1 MDKILVTGSAGFIG
15 SNVMK
20 KLSGYEVVTNHN
32 DSGRIDLQNIEQVMK
47 LDSVDTVIHLAG
59 KIPWRELSSN
69 EFSDNN
75 IKCTQN
81 ILEYSG
87 KKNVKKI
94 IYVSS
99 YIYGKPKYCPV
110 DEGHPVNP
118 HTAYAESKYLA
129 EKECIDYCKRSNL
142 DLIILR
148 PFNVYGE
155 SMRSGFLISN
165 LINAVRSGKKLDI
178 VNKDSKRDFLHVDD
192 FVELIL
198 KTIDYNSK
206 LEIFNVGSG
215 LSYSFEDIITKIE
228 KISKNKLDI
237 HYDTDKNFIEDIV
250 ADISKIKSK
259 LHWEPRI
266 KIDDGL
272 RKTFESGSIRI

>member
-15 SNVMK
+15 SNVIK
-20 KLSGYEVVTNHN
+20 KLSNYEVVTNHN
-32 DSGRIDLQNIEQVMK
+32 DSGRIDLQNIDQVMK

-110 DEGHPVNP
+110 DEDHPVNP

-259 LHWEPRI
+259 LDWEPRI

>member
-15 SNVMK
+15 SNVIK

-32 DSGRIDLQNIEQVMK
+32 DSGRIDLQNIDQVMK

-110 DEGHPVNP
+110 DEDHPVNP

-272 RKTFESGSIRI
+272 RKTLESGSIRN

>member
-15 SNVMK
+15 SNVIK
-20 KLSGYEVVTNHN
+20 KLSNYEVVTNHN
-32 DSGRIDLQNIEQVMK
+32 DSGRIDLQNIDQVMK

-110 DEGHPVNP
+110 DEANPVNP

-129 EKECIDYCKRSNL
+129 AKECIDYSKRSNL

>member
-1 MDKILVTGSAGFIG
+1 
-15 SNVMK
+15 
-20 KLSGYEVVTNHN
+20 
-32 DSGRIDLQNIEQVMK
+32 
-47 LDSVDTVIHLAG
+47 
-59 KIPWRELSSN
+59 
-69 EFSDNN
+69 
-75 IKCTQN
+75 
-81 ILEYSG
+81 
-87 KKNVKKI
+87 
-94 IYVSS
+94 
-99 YIYGKPKYCPV
+99 
-110 DEGHPVNP
+110 
-118 HTAYAESKYLA
+118 
-129 EKECIDYCKRSNL
+129 
-142 DLIILR
+142 
-148 PFNVYGE
+148 
-155 SMRSGFLISN
+155 MRSGFLISN

-237 HYDTDKNFIEDIV
+237 HYHTDKNFIEDIV

>member
-32 DSGRIDLQNIEQVMK
+32 DSGRIHLQNIEQVMK

-110 DEGHPVNP
+110 DEDHPVNP

>member
-15 SNVMK
+15 SNVIK

-32 DSGRIDLQNIEQVMK
+32 DSGRIDLQNIDQVMK

-110 DEGHPVNP
+110 DEDHPVNP

-148 PFNVYGE
+148 PFKVYGE
-155 SMRSGFLISN
+155 SMTSGFLISN

-259 LHWEPRI
+259 LDWEPRI

>member
-15 SNVMK
+15 SNVIK

-32 DSGRIDLQNIEQVMK
+32 DSGRIDLQNIDQVMK

-99 YIYGKPKYCPV
+99 YIYGKQKYCQV
-110 DEGHPVNP
+110 DEDHPVNP
-118 HTAYAESKYLA
+118 QTAYAESKNLA

>member
-15 SNVMK
+15 SNVIK
-20 KLSGYEVVTNHN
+20 KLSNYEVVTNHN
-32 DSGRIDLQNIEQVMK
+32 DSGRIDLQNIDQVMK

-110 DEGHPVNP
+110 DEDHPVNP

-237 HYDTDKNFIEDIV
+237 HYHTDKNFIEDIV

-259 LHWEPRI
+259 LDWEPRI

>member
-15 SNVMK
+15 SNVIK
-20 KLSGYEVVTNHN
+20 KLSNYEVVTNHN
-32 DSGRIDLQNIEQVMK
+32 DSGRIDLQNIDQVMK

-110 DEGHPVNP
+110 DEDHPVNP

>member
-20 KLSGYEVVTNHN
+20 KLSNYEVVTNHN
-32 DSGRIDLQNIEQVMK
+32 DSGRIDLQNIDQVMK

-110 DEGHPVNP
+110 DEDHPVNP

-250 ADISKIKSK
+250 ADISKIKSE

>member
-15 SNVMK
+15 SNVIK
-20 KLSGYEVVTNHN
+20 KLSNYEVVTNHN
-32 DSGRIDLQNIEQVMK
+32 DSGRIDLQNIDQVMK

-110 DEGHPVNP
+110 DEDHPVNP

-129 EKECIDYCKRSNL
+129 EKECIDYCERSNL

>member
-20 KLSGYEVVTNHN
+20 KLSNYEVVTNHN
-32 DSGRIDLQNIEQVMK
+32 DSGRIDLQNIDQVMK

-110 DEGHPVNP
+110 DEDHPVNP

-237 HYDTDKNFIEDIV
+237 HYHTDKNFIEDIV

>member
-1 MDKILVTGSAGFIG
+1 MYK
-15 SNVMK
+15 
-20 KLSGYEVVTNHN
+20 
-32 DSGRIDLQNIEQVMK
+32 RQ
-47 LDSVDTVIHLAG
+47 
-59 KIPWRELSSN
+59 
-69 EFSDNN
+69 
-75 IKCTQN
+75 
-81 ILEYSG
+81 
-87 KKNVKKI
+87 
-94 IYVSS
+94 
-99 YIYGKPKYCPV
+99 IYGKPKYCPV
-110 DEGHPVNP
+110 DEDHPVNP

-206 LEIFNVGSG
+206 LEIFNVGLFTPQSTQVH
-215 LSYSFEDIITKIE
+215 IIKLLKHLIQKI
-228 KISKNKLDI
+228 
-237 HYDTDKNFIEDIV
+237 
-250 ADISKIKSK
+250 
-259 LHWEPRI
+259 
-266 KIDDGL
+266 
-272 RKTFESGSIRI
+272 

>member
-1 MDKILVTGSAGFIG
+1 MDKILVTGSTGFIG
-15 SNVMK
+15 SNVIK
-20 KLSGYEVVTNHN
+20 KLSDYEVITDYDN
-32 DSGRIDLQNIEQVMK
+32 SERIDLQNTKQVMK

-69 EFSDNN
+69 EYIDNN
-75 IKCTQN
+75 MKCTQN
-81 ILEYSG
+81 ILEYCG

-99 YIYGKPKYCPV
+99 YVYGQPKYCPI
-110 DEGHPVNP
+110 DEEHPVNP
-118 HTAYAESKYLA
+118 HTAYAKSKYLA
-129 EKECIDYCKRSNL
+129 EKECVDYCKRSNL
-142 DLIILR
+142 NLIILR

-165 LINAVRSGKKLDI
+165 LINAVKSGKKLNI
-178 VNKDSKRDFLHVDD
+178 TNKDSKRDFLHVDD
-192 FVELIL
+192 FVDLIL
-198 KTIDYNSK
+198 KIVDYDSK

-215 LSYSFEDIITKIE
+215 LSYSFEDIIRKIE
-228 KISKNKLDI
+228 KISKIKLDI
-237 HYDTDKNFIEDIV
+237 VYNENENFIEDIV

-259 LHWEPRI
+259 VYWKPRI

-272 RKTFESGSIRI
+272 RKTLELGSIRS

>member
-15 SNVMK
+15 SNVIK
-20 KLSGYEVVTNHN
+20 KVSNYEVVTNHN
-32 DSGRIDLQNIEQVMK
+32 DSGRIDLQNIDQVMK

-110 DEGHPVNP
+110 DEDHPVNP

>member
-20 KLSGYEVVTNHN
+20 KLSNYEVVTNHN
-32 DSGRIDLQNIEQVMK
+32 DSGRIDLQNIDQVMK

-110 DEGHPVNP
+110 DEDHPVNP

>member
-20 KLSGYEVVTNHN
+20 KLSNYEVVTNHN
-32 DSGRIDLQNIEQVMK
+32 DSGRIDLQNIDQVMK

-192 FVELIL
+192 FVELVL